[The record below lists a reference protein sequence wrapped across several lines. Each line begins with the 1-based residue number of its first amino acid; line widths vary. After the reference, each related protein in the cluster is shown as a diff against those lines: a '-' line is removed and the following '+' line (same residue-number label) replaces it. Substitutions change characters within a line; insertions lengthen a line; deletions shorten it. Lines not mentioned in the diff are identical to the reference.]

1 MLALRNRRHLR
12 RFGYGVALGAGIA
25 IAPFAI
31 AAASA
36 DAGPGHGGGVNTTGA
51 QPVAAQGIAH
61 AQQAKPVA
69 LAKPA
74 VRVAP
79 RVAPAGGSSAPRI
92 QAAVDRRPVVV
103 IGASVSAGK
112 EVPSVD
118 AYPRQVRAISGR
130 PVLVSARSGAGYADG
145 SMAQLTRAADL
156 PRANPSLVVLQAG
169 TNDVGAS
176 PGVVAGQVRQVV
188 STVRRQAPGAKIAVV
203 TVFPSIHNGAAA
215 RSTDAAIIGAARAVD
230 PSVAVISPLN
240 EGWTYRAAADGHPGI
255 AAHERL
261 AERVS
266 ALA

>member
-1 MLALRNRRHLR
+1 MAAPRNRRHLR

-25 IAPFAI
+25 FAPFAI

-36 DAGPGHGGGVNTTGA
+36 DPGAGQGGSVNTNGA
-51 QPVAAQGIAH
+51 QPVATQRIAL
-61 AQQAKPVA
+61 AKPVA

-79 RVAPAGGSSAPRI
+79 RVAPAGGRTAPRI
-92 QAAVDRRPVVV
+92 QSAADRRPVVV

-118 AYPRQVRAISGR
+118 AYPRQVRAISDR

-156 PRANPSLVVLQAG
+156 PRTNPSLVVLQAG

-188 STVRRQAPGAKIAVV
+188 STVRRQAPGARIAVV

-215 RSTDAAIIGAARAVD
+215 RSTDAAIVGAARAVD

-240 EGWTYRAAADGHPGI
+240 EGWRYRASADGHPGI